1 MTPATADA
9 MKSADPA
16 PNNGSGHGPGHGS
29 GHGFGHALLSWGTR
43 ELRDLPWR
51 ATRDPWAILVAES
64 MLQQTQVDRV
74 VGPYHAFLARFPT
87 AAECAG
93 VPVAEVI
100 RYWAGLGYNRR
111 AVRLHGAATAVMAR
125 HGGAVPGDL
134 DELLALPGVG
144 SYTARAILAFAFEAD
159 HGVVDT
165 NAGRVMARAVA
176 GRRLTA
182 AEAQRLADSV
192 VPRGQAW
199 LWNQTVLD
207 LGATVCRS
215 ADPSCNR
222 CPVAPH
228 CCWAAAGHPSPD
240 PAVGGAA
247 SPRRQATFEGSDRQV
262 RGRLIAALRQQP
274 IPYGDV
280 ARVAGV
286 PADPTRA
293 HRLADALA
301 AEGMAEWNG
310 QTLALPGD
318 DYPPSASQPVGESA
332 MVR

>member
-1 MTPATADA
+1 MTPATPHA
-9 MKSADPA
+9 MKAADLA
-16 PNNGSGHGPGHGS
+16 PLDGPRDGPDS
-29 GHGFGHALLSWGTR
+29 GFGQALLSWGQD

-74 VGPYHAFLARFPT
+74 IGPYAAFLERFPT
-87 AAECAG
+87 AVACADA
-93 VPVAEVI
+93 PVAEVI

-111 AVRLHGAATAVMAR
+111 AVRVHGAATAVVAQ
-125 HGGAVPGDL
+125 HGGVVPATL

-144 SYTARAILAFAFEAD
+144 SYTARAVLAFAFEAD

-165 NAGRVMARAVA
+165 NAGRVLARAVA
-176 GRRLTA
+176 GRRLTD

-192 VPRGQAW
+192 VPAGQSW

-215 ADPSCNR
+215 ADPSCGR
-222 CPVAPH
+222 CPVAVH
-228 CCWAAAGHPSPD
+228 CRWAAAGHPSPD

-274 IPYGDV
+274 IAYGDV
-280 ARVAGV
+280 AHAAGV
-286 PADPTRA
+286 ADDPARA

-301 AEGMAEWNG
+301 AEGMAVWNG

-318 DYPPSASQPVGESA
+318 DHSPSASQPADTSA
-332 MVR
+332 MAT